1 MLHHAIA
8 AGVVFAQEESEPSS
22 GFTPI
27 LWLLLIGVAVY
38 LLFGGPQRRRMKA
51 VRREQQDMR
60 DSLEFGDQIVTVGG
74 IFGRVTSTSD
84 DDVVIDI
91 GGGTE
96 MRLAKRAIAERL
108 GEDTE

>member
-8 AGVVFAQEESEPSS
+8 AGVVLATEESEPTS
-22 GFTPI
+22 GFSPF
-27 LWLLLIGVAVY
+27 LLLLLIGVAVY

-51 VRREQQDMR
+51 TRQQQQEMRE
-60 DSLEFGDQIVTVGG
+60 SLEFGDQIVTVGG

-108 GEDTE
+108 GDDTE